1 MSVINNLR
9 FRQSIGVITKEGSV
23 EFFRAN
29 IRESLILKIN
39 FEKILELLKCFDGAT
54 NLQDIYI
61 KMGLTDFEKFK
72 NLVNFLLNEYILI
85 EQDIPYST
93 GLIENNYRLIN
104 ILEDYLHSTS
114 AVIEAIKKLKKSK
127 VMIIGVGAVGSFIA
141 SYLAKVQVGNF
152 VLVDADIVD
161 ISNLHR
167 QHYFEMNVG
176 KNKAE
181 ILANQLRNMNKNLK
195 VKTILSLLDND
206 FFSNNRLDKDIDLII
221 NCADQPS
228 VDFTSKLIAQYSMK
242 NNIPHIVGGGY
253 NLHLT
258 LIGQTIVPNLTAC
271 FRCFEKSLHEKNLKD
286 LQGIRK
292 LNRDGRKLG
301 SFPPLSGIASSLAA
315 LDAFKVLINSYESLQ
330 QANRR
335 IEFSIEKN
343 NFTIRDIEKDPNCEW
358 CGENV

>member
-9 FRQSIGVITKEGSV
+9 FRQSIGIITKEGSV

-39 FEKILELLKCFDGAT
+39 FEKILELLRCFDGAT
-54 NLQDIYI
+54 SLQDIYI
-61 KMGLTDFEKFK
+61 KMGLTDFDKLK
-72 NLVNFLLNEYILI
+72 NLVDFLLNEHILI
-85 EQDIPYST
+85 EQDIPYPSD
-93 GLIENNYRLIN
+93 LIENNYRLIN
-104 ILEDYLHSTS
+104 LLEDYLHSTS
-114 AVIEAIKKLKKSK
+114 AVIESIKKLQKSK

-152 VLVDADIVD
+152 ILVDSDIVD

-167 QHYFEMNVG
+167 QHYFETNIG
-176 KNKAE
+176 QKKAE
-181 ILANQLRNMNKNLK
+181 VLANQLKNMNKNLK
-195 VKTILSLLDND
+195 VKTILSLLDEN
-206 FFSNNRLDKDIDLII
+206 FFSNEKLDNDIDLII

-228 VDFTSKLIAQYSMK
+228 VDYTSKLIAQYSMQ

-258 LIGQTIVPNLTAC
+258 LIGQTIIPNLTAC

-301 SFPPLSGIASSLAA
+301 SYPPLSGIASSLAA

-335 IEFSIEKN
+335 IEFSVEKN
-343 NFTIRDIEKDPNCEW
+343 NFAIRDIGKDPNCEW
-358 CGENV
+358 CGEKV